1 MNHHVEGGKSRS
13 KSRIISIDIGTSSAK
28 ALLCTAEGTIVAQG
42 SASYPCYYPEPGWA
56 EQDVDEILAAVIK
69 VIGSLVRQADLAASS
84 VEAIVFG
91 GIWQS
96 FLPLDADDR
105 PLCRAL
111 IWADQRSAKENALLR
126 AQLDNEDVRART
138 GAALHPMYF
147 LSRILWFKNEA
158 PDLYARTARFVSI
171 KEYILSRLYG
181 TRVVDRAI
189 ASGTGAW
196 NIARRDW
203 DYELLTSVGAGEA
216 RFSECVEPTSMVRG
230 LKSNYATAMGLS
242 EGVPAVVGAADGA
255 LAHLGAVGLTEGRMS
270 LSAGTSIALRLRSAE
285 PRTVR
290 GSEAWCYYLADG
302 NWLRGGVAHGG
313 GNALNWFAN
322 NILGSRAGDE
332 DEKVFDRMNE
342 LARRAAPGASGLRFF
357 PLFGGER
364 CPNYRP
370 DARGGIMGLSL
381 NHGVPELTRALYEG
395 LAFSI
400 RAIYQMLAGDLRPDL
415 VVTGGILK
423 SPVWLE
429 IVADCLGKPL
439 WRPAVDESAVWGGV
453 VLGLK
458 AIGAYPDLATASSSL
473 VGTAGAIEPGPANQA
488 AYEKIMSEYEKL
500 YTRLYAN

>member
-1 MNHHVEGGKSRS
+1 MTHHIKGGSS
-13 KSRIISIDIGTSSAK
+13 CIVSIDLGTSSAK
-28 ALLCTAEGTIVAQG
+28 AMLCTVEGAILAQG
-42 SASYPCYYPEPGWA
+42 SASYPCYYPESGWV
-56 EQDVDEILAAVIK
+56 EQDADEVLAAVVK
-69 VIGSLVRQADLAASS
+69 VIGSLVRRADVASSS

-96 FLPLDADDR
+96 FLPLDAEDR

-111 IWADQRSAKENALLR
+111 IWADQRSARENGSLR
-126 AQLDNEDVRART
+126 EQLDNEEVRART
-138 GAALHPMYF
+138 GCALHPMYF

-158 PDLYARTARFVSI
+158 PALYAQTARFVSI
-171 KEYILSRLYG
+171 KEYVLSRLYG
-181 TRVVDRAI
+181 ARVVDRSI

-196 NIARRDW
+196 NISKRDW
-203 DYELLTSVGAGEA
+203 DYELLASVGAGKA

-230 LKSNYATAMGLS
+230 LKSNYAAAMGLS
-242 EGVPAVVGAADGA
+242 QGVPAVVGAADGA
-255 LAHLGAVGLTEGRMS
+255 LAHLGAVGLVEGRMS
-270 LSAGTSIALRLRSAE
+270 FSAGTSIALRLMCAE
-285 PRTVR
+285 PGTVR
-290 GSEAWCYYLADG
+290 GSEAWRYYLADG
-302 NWLRGGVAHGG
+302 HWLRGGVAHGG
-313 GNALNWFAN
+313 GNALNWFAS
-322 NILGSRAGDE
+322 NILGARSADE
-332 DEKVFDRMNE
+332 EKVFDRMNE
-342 LARRAAPGASGLRFF
+342 LARGAVPGASGLRFF

-381 NHGVPELTRALYEG
+381 NHNVSDLTRALYEG

-400 RAIYQMLAGDLRPDL
+400 RAIYRMLAADLRPDL

-458 AIGAYPDLATASSSL
+458 AVGAYPDLAAACSSL
-473 VGTAGAIEPGPANQA
+473 VGTAGAVEPTEVQQA
-488 AYEKIMSEYEKL
+488 AYDKIMSEYEKL
-500 YTRLYAN
+500 YARLYAD